1 MQTHH
6 SIESLQIILK
16 QQVQLGNSIALV
28 PTMGNLHA
36 GHISLVEEAKKQCDY
51 VVASIFVN
59 PMQFGRDEDLD
70 AYPRTLQADIKK
82 LETAA
87 CDLLFAPSATEMYPQ
102 GVDSQTVVSVP
113 ELSRR
118 HCGAARPG
126 HFDGVATVVSK
137 LFNIVR
143 PDKAIFG
150 LKDFQQYL
158 IISRMVK
165 DLCFPI
171 EIIGMETLRES
182 SGLAMSSRNGYLNS
196 EQKHNAAVLYRQL
209 LQAQTDI
216 AAGAD
221 NFSDLEAKASQDLQQ
236 AGIQVQYF
244 SICNAENLEP
254 ATGTNTELVILVAA
268 YVGNTRLIDNIRCT
282 RKL

>member
-1 MQTHH
+1 MQTHY
-6 SIESLQIILK
+6 SIESLQKILQ
-16 QQVQLGNSIALV
+16 QQVRLGKTIGLV

-59 PMQFGRDEDLD
+59 PMQFGRGEDLD
-70 AYPRTLQADIKK
+70 AYPRTLQEDIAK
-82 LETAA
+82 LEIAA
-87 CDLLFAPSATEMYPQ
+87 CDALFAPSATEMYPQ
-102 GVDSQTVVSVP
+102 SLDSQTVVSVP
-113 ELSRR
+113 ELSNR

-158 IISRMVK
+158 IICKMVK

-171 EIIGMETLRES
+171 KIIGTETLREH
-182 SGLAMSSRNGYLNS
+182 SGLAMSSRNSYLPG
-196 EQKHNAAVLYRQL
+196 EQKRNAADLYQQL
-209 LQAQTDI
+209 LKAQADI

-221 NFSDLEAKASQDLQQ
+221 NFSALEARATHDLKQ
-236 AGIQVQYF
+236 AGIEVQYF
-244 SICNAENLEP
+244 SVCNAENLEP
-254 ATGTNTELVILVAA
+254 AISTDTELVILAA
-268 YVGNTRLIDNIRCT
+268 VYVGNTRLIDNIRCT

>member
-1 MQTHH
+1 MQTHY
-6 SIESLQIILK
+6 SIESLQKILQ
-16 QQVQLGNSIALV
+16 QQVRLGKTIGLV

-59 PMQFGRDEDLD
+59 PMQFGRGEDLD
-70 AYPRTLQADIKK
+70 AYPRTLQEDIAK
-82 LETAA
+82 LEIAA
-87 CDLLFAPSATEMYPQ
+87 CDALFAPSATEMYPQ
-102 GVDSQTVVSVP
+102 SLDSQTVVSVP
-113 ELSRR
+113 ELSNR

-158 IISRMVK
+158 IICKMVK

-171 EIIGMETLRES
+171 KIIGMETLREH
-182 SGLAMSSRNGYLNS
+182 SGLAMSSRNSYLS
-196 EQKHNAAVLYRQL
+196 GEQKRNAADLYQRL
-209 LQAQTDI
+209 LKAQADI

-221 NFSDLEAKASQDLQQ
+221 NFSALEARATHDLKQ
-236 AGIQVQYF
+236 AGIEVQYF
-244 SICNAENLEP
+244 SVCNAENLEP
-254 ATGTNTELVILVAA
+254 AISTDTELVILAA
-268 YVGNTRLIDNIRCT
+268 VYVGNTRLIDNIRCT

>member
-1 MQTHH
+1 
-6 SIESLQIILK
+6 
-16 QQVQLGNSIALV
+16 
-28 PTMGNLHA
+28 MGNLHA

-59 PMQFGRDEDLD
+59 PMQFGRGEDLD
-70 AYPRTLQADIKK
+70 AYPRTLQQDIAK
-82 LETAA
+82 LETAG
-87 CDLLFAPSATEMYPQ
+87 CDALFAPSAAEMYPH
-102 GVDSQTVVSVP
+102 GLESQTVVSVP
-113 ELSRR
+113 QLSER

-158 IISRMVK
+158 IIRKMVK

-171 EIIGMETLRES
+171 TIIGMETLREN
-182 SGLAMSSRNGYLNS
+182 SGLAMSSRNSYLNS
-196 EQKHNAAVLYRQL
+196 EQKKIAACLHRHL

-216 AAGAD
+216 AAGAN
-221 NFSDLEAKASQDLQQ
+221 NFVALEAKARKDLKQV
-236 AGIQVQYF
+236 GIQVEYF
-244 SICNAENLEP
+244 SICNAKNLEP
-254 ATGTNTELVILVAA
+254 ATGTDNQLIILAA
-268 YVGNTRLIDNIRCT
+268 AFVGNTRLIDNIRCT

>member
-6 SIESLQIILK
+6 SIESLQTILK
-16 QQVQLGNSIALV
+16 QQVLLGKTIALV

-59 PMQFGRDEDLD
+59 PMQFGRGEDLD
-70 AYPRTLQADIKK
+70 AYPRTLQEDISK
-82 LETAA
+82 LEAA
-87 CDLLFAPSATEMYPQ
+87 GCNALFAPSAAEMYPQ
-102 GVDSQTVVSVP
+102 GLESQTVVSVP
-113 ELSRR
+113 QLSER

-158 IISRMVK
+158 IIAKMVR

-182 SGLAMSSRNGYLNS
+182 SGLAMSSRNGYLS
-196 EQKHNAAVLYRQL
+196 GEQKHTAAVLYQR
-209 LQAQTDI
+209 LQRTQADI
-216 AAGAD
+216 SGGAT
-221 NFSDLEAKASQDLQQ
+221 NFADLEAIASQDLKL
-236 AGIQVQYF
+236 AGIRVEYF
-244 SICNAENLEP
+244 SICNAKNLEP
-254 ATGTNTELVILVAA
+254 ARSTDKDLVILTAA
-268 YVGNTRLIDNIRCT
+268 FVGSTRLIDNIRCT